1 MLTFRRVENPHAG
14 NLNYWRVKVPTRL
27 REMEAYDSRNYKGP
41 AVAPPDTAPYRLEE
55 TTHETG
61 LPPILWIEEL
71 DKFRATENRLN
82 MLYSL
87 IDTVYEAGGTIIT
100 TTNACPDE
108 LEAHLGV
115 PLYRRLT
122 GINDADG
129 NFISVNGWV
138 LPLRKEKK

>member
-1 MLTFRRVENPHAG
+1 
-14 NLNYWRVKVPTRL
+14 
-27 REMEAYDSRNYKGP
+27 
-41 AVAPPDTAPYRLEE
+41 
-55 TTHETG
+55 
-61 LPPILWIEEL
+61 
-71 DKFRATENRLN
+71 

-138 LPLRKEKK
+138 LPLRKEKNNRTISRPLIIFSNNWGRRRSTGY